1 MSRGYR
7 PGRGFH
13 IGEMRN
19 RITVKTET
27 TTQDAA
33 GQPVVT
39 LATFLQDEPAK
50 WEPTTGGEGARGRQ
64 VEAGIAAVFTVHYR
78 AGYTRQMAV
87 VCNDQKYGIVDVK
100 PVDGMDAYR
109 ELHCK
114 AVVT

>member
-1 MSRGYR
+1 
-7 PGRGFH
+7 
-13 IGEMRN
+13 MRN

-39 LATFLQDEPAK
+39 LATWLENEPAK
-50 WEPTTGGEGARGRQ
+50 FEPTRGGESARGRQ

-78 AGYTRQMAV
+78 DGYTPEMSV
-87 VCNDQKYGIVDVK
+87 LCNGQTYGIVYVD
-100 PVDGMDAYR
+100 PVDGMNAYR

-114 AVVT
+114 AVAT

>member
-1 MSRGYR
+1 MRGYR
-7 PGRGFH
+7 PKRFH

-39 LATFLQDEPAK
+39 LVTWLVDEPAK
-50 WEPTTGGEGARGRQ
+50 FEPTRGGESARGRQ
-64 VEAGIAAVFTVHYR
+64 VEANIAAVFTVHYR
-78 AGYTRQMAV
+78 SGYTPEMQV
-87 VCNDQKYGIVDVK
+87 VCDGQTYGVVYVN
-100 PVDGMDAYR
+100 PVDGMNAYR

-114 AVVT
+114 AVVI

>member
-1 MSRGYR
+1 MRGYR

-27 TTQDAA
+27 TTQDSA

-39 LATFLQDEPAK
+39 LATWLTDEPAK
-50 WEPTTGGEGARGRQ
+50 FEPTTGGEGARGRQ

-78 AGYTRQMAV
+78 SGYTPEMSV
-87 VCNDQKYGIVDVK
+87 LCNGQAYGIVYVN
-100 PVDGMDAYR
+100 PVDGMNAYR

-114 AVVT
+114 AVVI

>member
-1 MSRGYR
+1 
-7 PGRGFH
+7 
-13 IGEMRN
+13 MRN

-39 LATFLQDEPAK
+39 LTTWIVDEPAK
-50 WEPTTGGEGARGRQ
+50 FEPVTGGEGARGRQ
-64 VEAGIAAVFTVHYR
+64 VEAGITAVFTVHYR
-78 AGYTRQMAV
+78 DGYTPEMAV
-87 VCNDQKYGIVDVK
+87 ICNDQTYGIVYVM

-114 AVVT
+114 GVVI